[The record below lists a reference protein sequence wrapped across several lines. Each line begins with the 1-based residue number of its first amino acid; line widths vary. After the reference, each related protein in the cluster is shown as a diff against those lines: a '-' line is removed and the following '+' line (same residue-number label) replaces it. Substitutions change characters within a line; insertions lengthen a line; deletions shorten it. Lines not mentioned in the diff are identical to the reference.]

1 MKKQSFRYSVL
12 SVGLFGLALSTST
25 SLAQVGRASKFPATH
40 SASAT
45 ARPAGH
51 PVKTTGTPSYSYTVL
66 SYPGALSTNM
76 NGINHD
82 PTTKIE
88 IVGAA
93 GNQGFIA
100 SVTEKKTTTEKYQP
114 LNYPHVSTEVNPI
127 DINDSGQIVGT
138 YVDSS
143 GVSHGF
149 ERTGVKFTTI
159 AVPFTGATNTFPVA
173 NNDSGEIVGSWTDSG
188 GATHA
193 FTLIGGTYASFDYP
207 GATYTQANDVTDAGV
222 IVGYYTD
229 SSGVYHGYM
238 VSGGTY
244 TSIDFPG
251 ANLTISTAINDA
263 GTIAGVYCTTSECL
277 STGEGEVGFV
287 LSGGVF
293 TTFAVPGEYSTF
305 VNDMNNDGVLLGQYV
320 DAAGLAV
327 SFIASPLP

>member
-1 MKKQSFRYSVL
+1 
-12 SVGLFGLALSTST
+12 
-25 SLAQVGRASKFPATH
+25 
-40 SASAT
+40 
-45 ARPAGH
+45 
-51 PVKTTGTPSYSYTVL
+51 
-66 SYPGALSTNM
+66 
-76 NGINHD
+76 
-82 PTTKIE
+82 
-88 IVGAA
+88 
-93 GNQGFIA
+93 
-100 SVTEKKTTTEKYQP
+100 
-114 LNYPHVSTEVNPI
+114 
-127 DINDSGQIVGT
+127 
-138 YVDSS
+138 
-143 GVSHGF
+143 
-149 ERTGVKFTTI
+149 
-159 AVPFTGATNTFPVA
+159 
-173 NNDSGEIVGSWTDSG
+173 
-188 GATHA
+188 
-193 FTLIGGTYASFDYP
+193 
-207 GATYTQANDVTDAGV
+207 
-222 IVGYYTD
+222 VGYYTD